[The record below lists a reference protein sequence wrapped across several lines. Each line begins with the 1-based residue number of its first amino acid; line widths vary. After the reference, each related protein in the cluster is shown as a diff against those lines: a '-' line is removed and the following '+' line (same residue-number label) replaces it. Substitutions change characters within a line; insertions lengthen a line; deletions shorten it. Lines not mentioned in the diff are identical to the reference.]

1 MFVTGKFFQPSL
13 VFVVKAREPT
23 LEWKKLARDVL
34 HENLL
39 ITDIKTLGIGVIGT
53 PHMEFRL
60 RMRFLW
66 PVITAVLQRNKLQWL
81 SE

>member
-1 MFVTGKFFQPSL
+1 M
-13 VFVVKAREPT
+13 FVVKAREPT

-39 ITDIKTLGIGVIGT
+39 ITDIKTLGIGVVGT

-60 RMRFLW
+60 RMRF
-66 PVITAVLQRNKLQWL
+66 
-81 SE
+81 